1 MNEFQKITDQ
11 IQQPFLPTFNEAID
25 KILGSYQSRKKIA
38 KTISNY
44 VFICFFFKMVVLR
57 LVMSTKYMEKLALAS
72 PNWQC
77 NSALMSLYPKE

>member
-25 KILGSYQSRKKIA
+25 KILGSYQTRKKIA

-44 VFICFFFKMVVLR
+44 VFIYLFFLR
-57 LVMSTKYMEKLALAS
+57 
-72 PNWQC
+72 WWF
-77 NSALMSLYPKE
+77 

>member
-25 KILGSYQSRKKIA
+25 KILGSYQTRKKIA

-44 VFICFFFKMVVLR
+44 LRFYLFVFF
-57 LVMSTKYMEKLALAS
+57 
-72 PNWQC
+72 
-77 NSALMSLYPKE
+77 

>member
-25 KILGSYQSRKKIA
+25 KILGSYQTRKKIA

-44 VFICFFFKMVVLR
+44 VFICFFKMVVLR
-57 LVMSTKYMEKLALAS
+57 LVLSTKYMEKLALAS

-77 NSALMSLYPKE
+77 NSVLMSLYPKQ

>member
-25 KILGSYQSRKKIA
+25 KILGSYQTRKKVA

-44 VFICFFFKMVVLR
+44 IFICFFKMVVLR
-57 LVMSTKYMEKLALAS
+57 LVLSTKYMEKLALAS

-77 NSALMSLYPKE
+77 NSVLMSLYPKQ